1 MNQNICRFVLI
12 LLAQH
17 NICVMV
23 GAIHYCLYDE
33 LFHIIIFN
41 NADEFLELITHE
53 IDLRRKDLK
62 WVFFK
67 GWAYKL
73 WSVM

>member
-1 MNQNICRFVLI
+1 
-12 LLAQH
+12 
-17 NICVMV
+17 
-23 GAIHYCLYDE
+23 
-33 LFHIIIFN
+33 
-41 NADEFLELITHE
+41 LITHE

-73 WSVM
+73 WSVMWNYDVCISPWWEQKDLLQIKMNHTEVEFQ

>member
-1 MNQNICRFVLI
+1 
-12 LLAQH
+12 
-17 NICVMV
+17 MV